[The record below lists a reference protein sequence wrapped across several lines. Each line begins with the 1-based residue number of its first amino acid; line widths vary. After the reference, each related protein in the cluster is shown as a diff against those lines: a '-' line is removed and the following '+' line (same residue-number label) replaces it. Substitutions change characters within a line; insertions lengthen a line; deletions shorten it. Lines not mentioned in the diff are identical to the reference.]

1 MDLTL
6 VFAALG
12 EKKILTSDKTI
23 LVIGGTGH
31 FGGRI
36 CRRLLGEPNT
46 NLVVTS
52 RSISSARNFANGLKQ
67 ITPDYKV
74 TAESLDQSSDS
85 FERDLERISPDI
97 VVHTAG
103 PYQGQSYRVAEACIA
118 TKSHYIDLADGR
130 DFVERFSQLD
140 APAKNADVLV
150 VAGASTLPGL
160 SSAVVDHFRNH
171 FQTIDT
177 INISIAPAHQTPRGL
192 GTISAVLSYCG
203 KPFNVLEN
211 GIQIT
216 RYGWQDLRWQQYPEL
231 GKRLSAA
238 CDVPDLSILQDYLPN
253 TQTVTFH
260 AALEARW
267 EQLALWG
274 MGWLARFGLVTNWAK
289 LVPLFNY
296 ISEKLI
302 RLGSDKGGMSIHFS
316 GIGKDGAPKVVKWFL
331 TACDNHGPEIPCTP
345 AIILAR
351 KLAQDEISTR
361 GALPCLGLISL
372 EDFDHEIESFEIS
385 WRVDS

>member
-1 MDLTL
+1 M
-6 VFAALG
+6 
-12 EKKILTSDKTI
+12 TSSKTI

-36 CRRLLGEPNT
+36 CQRLLGEPNT

-52 RSISSARNFANGLKQ
+52 RNISSAQTFVDELKR
-67 ITPDYKV
+67 IAPDYSV
-74 TAESLDQSSDS
+74 TAESLDQSSDH
-85 FERDLERISPDI
+85 FERDLEKISPDI

-118 TKSHYIDLADGR
+118 TKCHYIDLADGR
-130 DFVERFSQLD
+130 DFVEGFSQLD
-140 APAKNADVLV
+140 TPAKNADVLV
-150 VAGASTLPGL
+150 VSGASTLPGL
-160 SSAVVDHFRNH
+160 SSAVVDHFRNE
-171 FQTIDT
+171 FQIIHTV
-177 INISIAPAHQTPRGL
+177 NISIAPAHQTPRGF
-192 GTISAVLSYCG
+192 GTISSVLSYCG
-203 KPFNVLEN
+203 KPFKVLEN
-211 GIQIT
+211 SIQKT

-238 CDVPDLSILQDYLPN
+238 CDVPDLSILPSYLPG

-267 EQLALWG
+267 EQLGLWS
-274 MGWLARFGLVTNWAK
+274 MGWLSRFGLVKNWSK
-289 LVPLFNY
+289 LVPFFNY

-302 RLGSDKGGMSIHFS
+302 RLGSDKGGMHIHLS
-316 GIGKDGAPKVVKWFL
+316 GIGKDGAPKDVKWFL
-331 TACDNHGPEIPCTP
+331 TAKNNHGPEIPCTP

-351 KLAQDEISTR
+351 KLAQDDISTR

-372 EDFDHEIESFEIS
+372 EDFDHEVEALEIS
-385 WRVDS
+385 WQADS

>member
-1 MDLTL
+1 M
-6 VFAALG
+6 
-12 EKKILTSDKTI
+12 TSNKTI

-52 RSISSARNFANGLKQ
+52 RNVSSAQNFANELGR
-67 ITPDYKV
+67 IAPDYKI

-85 FERDLERISPDI
+85 FERDLEKIAPDI

-118 TKSHYIDLADGR
+118 TKCHYIDLADGR
-130 DFVERFSQLD
+130 DFVEGFSQLD
-140 APAKNADVLV
+140 NQAKTADVLV
-150 VAGASTLPGL
+150 VSGASTLPGL
-160 SSAVVDHFRNH
+160 SSAVTDHYRDE
-171 FQTIDT
+171 FQMISS
-177 INISIAPAHQTPRGL
+177 INISIAPAHQTPRGP

-203 KPFNVLEN
+203 KPFDVLEN
-211 GIQIT
+211 GIQAT
-216 RYGWQDLRWQQYPEL
+216 RYGWQDLRWQHYPEL
-231 GKRLSAA
+231 GKRLSGA
-238 CDVPDLSILQDYLPN
+238 CDVPDLSILPVYLPDI
-253 TQTVTFH
+253 QTVTFH

-267 EQLALWG
+267 EQIALWS
-274 MGWLARFGLVTNWAK
+274 MGWLSRFGLIANWSP

-302 RLGSDKGGMSIHFS
+302 RLGSDKGGMHIHLS
-316 GIGKDGAPKVVKWFL
+316 GIGKDGAPKDVKWFL
-331 TACDNHGPEIPCTP
+331 TARNNHGPEIPCTP

-351 KLAQDEISTR
+351 KLAQEEIGVR

-372 EDFDHEIESFEIS
+372 EDFDHEVESFEIS
-385 WRVDS
+385 WQADS